1 MKKGQKYKPLSDEH
15 KRRISESNKNCSEE
29 TRIKMSES
37 HKGKK
42 RSEESKKKQSEFVTG
57 KEKPWLKGIPLSI
70 EIKRK
75 ISESNSGEKNHFWH
89 KCHSEETK
97 KKMSERRK
105 GSKAW
110 NKGIS
115 HSEET
120 KKKISEKHKGKTYE
134 EKFGKEKANEIK
146 KRISE
151 KIKGKK
157 HSDETNKKHRLAT
170 IKIINKHIKYGGQI
184 TPFYNSNGCKYF
196 EKLMLET
203 NTHIQHAENGGEYY
217 IKELGYWVD
226 GYDKENNIVY
236 EYDEKKHFNLD
247 GTLKEKDI
255 KRQKEIEN
263 FLNCE
268 FIIIKV

>member
-1 MKKGQKYKPLSDEH
+1 MSDEPMPA
-15 KRRISESNKNCSEE
+15 KPPKWEGREE
-29 TRIKMSES
+29 G
-37 HKGKK
+37 GK
-42 RSEESKKKQSEFVTG
+42 
-57 KEKPWLKGIPLSI
+57 SI
-70 EIKRK
+70 R
-75 ISESNSGEKNHFWH
+75 
-89 KCHSEETK
+89 
-97 KKMSERRK
+97 
-105 GSKAW
+105 GSKRT
-110 NKGIS
+110 
-115 HSEET
+115 EEDEDQ
-120 KKKISEKHKGKTYE
+120 SG
-134 EKFGKEKANEIK
+134 NEIK

-255 KRQKEIEN
+255 KRQKEIEHN
-263 FLNCE
+263 LKCK
-268 FIIIKV
+268 FIRIKV